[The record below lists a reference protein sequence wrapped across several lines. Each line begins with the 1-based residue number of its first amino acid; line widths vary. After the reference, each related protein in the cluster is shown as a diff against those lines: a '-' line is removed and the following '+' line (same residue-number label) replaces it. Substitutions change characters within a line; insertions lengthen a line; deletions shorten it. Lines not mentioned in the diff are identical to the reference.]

1 MDPQKTLLFV
11 DDEQEILNI
20 LVDLF
25 SDEGYSLRTATG
37 AEQARDIIN
46 QHAVDFVLSDL
57 KLPDGSGKEFL
68 SEVKTAN
75 PRIVRVLT
83 SGYLDIR
90 FGRIEEDKK
99 DGTYYVSKP
108 WDLACLKQLVTETIG
123 Q

>member
-1 MDPQKTLLFV
+1 MEPQKTLLFV

-25 SDEGYSLRTATG
+25 SDQGYDLKTATG

-46 QHAVDFVLSDL
+46 EQPVDFILSDL

-68 SEVKTAN
+68 RDVKRTN
-75 PRIVRVLT
+75 PRAIRVLT

-108 WDLACLKQLVTETIG
+108 WDLACLKQLVTQTIG

>member
-1 MDPQKTLLFV
+1 MEPQKTLLFV

-25 SDEGYSLRTATG
+25 SDEGYDLKTATG
-37 AEQARDIIN
+37 AEQARNIVN
-46 QHAVDFVLSDL
+46 EQSVDFILSDL
-57 KLPDGSGKEFL
+57 KLPDGSGKDFL
-68 SEVKTAN
+68 RDVKKTN
-75 PRIVRVLT
+75 PGAIRVLT

-90 FGRIEEDKK
+90 FGRIEEDKR

-108 WDLACLKQLVTETIG
+108 WDLACLKQLVTQTMG

>member
-1 MDPQKTLLFV
+1 MDSQKTLLFV

-25 SDEGYSLRTATG
+25 SNDGYSLRTATG
-37 AEQARDIIN
+37 AEQARDIVN
-46 QHAVDFVLSDL
+46 QQSIDFILSDL
-57 KLPDGSGKEFL
+57 KLPDGSGKDFL
-68 SEVKTAN
+68 GEVKDSK
-75 PRIVRVLT
+75 PEVVRVLT

-108 WDLACLKQLVTETIG
+108 WDLTCLKQLVTETVG
-123 Q
+123 

>member
-11 DDEQEILNI
+11 DDEPEILNI

-25 SDEGYSLRTATG
+25 SEEGYALQTATG
-37 AEQARDIIN
+37 AEQARDIMN
-46 QHAVDFVLSDL
+46 RQPVDFVLSDL

-68 SEVKTAN
+68 KEVRHSH

-90 FGRIEEDKK
+90 FGRIEEDKT

>member
-1 MDPQKTLLFV
+1 MDQQKTLLFV

-25 SDEGYSLRTATG
+25 SDEGYALRTATG
-37 AEQARDIIN
+37 AEEARDIMN
-46 QHAVDFVLSDL
+46 QHSVDFVLSDL

-68 SEVKTAN
+68 REVKNTN